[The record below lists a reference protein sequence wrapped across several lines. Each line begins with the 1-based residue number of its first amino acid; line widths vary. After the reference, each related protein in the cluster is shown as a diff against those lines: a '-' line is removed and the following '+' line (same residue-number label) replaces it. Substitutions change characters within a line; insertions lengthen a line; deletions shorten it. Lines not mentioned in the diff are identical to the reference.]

1 VSDYEEPK
9 GAVQDEIEA
18 ELATGEKPEKVR
30 AGRKVAWG
38 FADQFCSSLTNFGL
52 TIIAGR
58 ALGPEALGVIALG
71 FAAYVIALV
80 FQRALITEPH
90 TVVSAGLPMS
100 ERRPISRRTV
110 TMSLLAG
117 GIVAVFLLIMGAVLP
132 GPVGKG
138 FLLFA
143 PWIPIAMV
151 QDLWRFVLF
160 RDGRNAAAVMNDF
173 SWVVGMLITL
183 PLALSIHTDWAMV
196 GAWGF
201 GALIGVVLGFWQT
214 RLAPSPPAESWR
226 WWRTDAWPIGKWF
239 ALDRAAS
246 NVGTQ
251 GTVFILAPLLGAAA
265 LGGLKATN
273 SVFAPLSVL
282 GPAITL
288 PGLPAMTRA
297 YRSSLHSARSLATRL
312 SFTIGGL
319 TGVYTLAL
327 ALGGGAAL
335 TFLFGDR
342 FTRFTDLIAP
352 VATGQLLAA
361 VGIGFI
367 ILLKASKRGRSLVAA
382 HVISTVGTLI
392 ITPILAIRS
401 GVTGAAWGLAIGYG
415 LESVA
420 VIWFALRVPRF
431 ASDETEVGP
440 EGGDADVRTASPA
453 GKR

>member
-1 VSDYEEPK
+1 
-9 GAVQDEIEA
+9 
-18 ELATGEKPEKVR
+18 
-30 AGRKVAWG
+30 
-38 FADQFCSSLTNFGL
+38 
-52 TIIAGR
+52 
-58 ALGPEALGVIALG
+58 
-71 FAAYVIALV
+71 
-80 FQRALITEPH
+80 
-90 TVVSAGLPMS
+90 
-100 ERRPISRRTV
+100 
-110 TMSLLAG
+110 
-117 GIVAVFLLIMGAVLP
+117 
-132 GPVGKG
+132 
-138 FLLFA
+138 
-143 PWIPIAMV
+143 
-151 QDLWRFVLF
+151 
-160 RDGRNAAAVMNDF
+160 
-173 SWVVGMLITL
+173 
-183 PLALSIHTDWAMV
+183 
-196 GAWGF
+196 
-201 GALIGVVLGFWQT
+201 
-214 RLAPSPPAESWR
+214 
-226 WWRTDAWPIGKWF
+226 
-239 ALDRAAS
+239 
-246 NVGTQ
+246 
-251 GTVFILAPLLGAAA
+251 VFILAPLLGAAA